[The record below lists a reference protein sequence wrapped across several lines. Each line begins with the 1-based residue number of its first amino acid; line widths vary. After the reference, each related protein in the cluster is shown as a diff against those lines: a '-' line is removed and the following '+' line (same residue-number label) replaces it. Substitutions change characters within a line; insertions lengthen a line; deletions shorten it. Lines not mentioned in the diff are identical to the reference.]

1 MDHAFCLRHPVRI
14 APRYDRRNAVETLL
28 GDPAKAKA
36 KLGWVP
42 EITLDQMI
50 HEMVAA
56 DLAQAKQ
63 VSLLRQHGYESHL
76 PTEN

>member
-56 DLAQAKQ
+56 DLAQAKP
-63 VSLLRQHGYESHL
+63 VSLLRKHGYTALISK
-76 PTEN
+76 EN